1 MKHRSI
7 ILLLIL
13 SILVI
18 TESCTGNDNKPE
30 TQATSNETKNEI
42 EMLEVTKAVL
52 MQPQI
57 EVKLPGDLNPWF
69 ETRIYAN
76 VKGFVKDVYVDR
88 GSLVKKGQLLA
99 LLDAPELY
107 SDLNKGKAKVNELKA
122 RFRASKSYYVRISET
137 SKTQGAVSA
146 NELDI
151 AQARMDADS
160 ADLSLANSSYESM
173 MHIIDYLKITAP
185 FDGIIS
191 TRGISA
197 GALVGPLQSGSENVP
212 PLFLIEQI
220 DKMRLT
226 VAIPEVYA
234 NELLSGSIAQFY
246 VSSTPEKK
254 YAATLARTSDKMENN
269 VRSMLAEFD
278 VMNKSHELKGG
289 MFAEA
294 YIQMKRSVP
303 TFFVPKSAV
312 LKSTLGVFLVN
323 VNADKKIEWIPVHV
337 GNTYGNMLEV
347 FGEISEG
354 DVYAL
359 HAGEQIKEGSV
370 VKKIVEM
377 KTQ

>member
-1 MKHRSI
+1 MNNILMKHRSI

-146 NELDI
+146 
-151 AQARMDADS
+151 
-160 ADLSLANSSYESM
+160 YESM